1 MAGASRNAGPPL
13 IVTAVLGNAD
23 FAYFDDLRR
32 THFPSDRNYL
42 RAHLTL
48 FHHLPPSVEGEL
60 STFLKQVTRD
70 PAPVALPDAADTAGQ
85 GRVAAAHHHP
95 EQGRAA
101 RGAGTAHAAG
111 RGLRGPSARHRRT
124 GDLALSWRSVGAG
137 WRMALWKWSFDA
149 RTLLTRLQLLPIAPL
164 PEAIR
169 LLGAE

>member
-1 MAGASRNAGPPL
+1 MAGGRPKEGPPL
-13 IVTAVLGNAD
+13 LFIAVFGKGG
-23 FAYFDDLRR
+23 FVFFYGFFRP
-32 THFPSDRNYL
+32 HFPSDRNYL